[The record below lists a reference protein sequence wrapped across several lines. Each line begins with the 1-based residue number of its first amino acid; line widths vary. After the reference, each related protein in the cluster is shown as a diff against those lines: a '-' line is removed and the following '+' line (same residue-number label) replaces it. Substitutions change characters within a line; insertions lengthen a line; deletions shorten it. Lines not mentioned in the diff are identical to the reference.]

1 MQTTSEQFKR
11 RVLAAVFA
19 LVALVVLVAAIAR
32 THPPTPVAQSQPTV
46 ALVKLPGGGQRTV
59 VIQPAHATAQTSPGR
74 RSDTA
79 VGVGDQPGMGQP
91 VLISRPAGG
100 GDR

>member
-11 RVLAAVFA
+11 RLLAAVFA

-32 THPPTPVAQSQPTV
+32 SRPATPMAQSQPTV
-46 ALVKLPGGGQRTV
+46 AVVKLPGGGQRTV
-59 VIQPAHATAQTSPGR
+59 LIQPAHATTQTSPGGGQTQLV
-74 RSDTA
+74 SAT
-79 VGVGDQPGMGQP
+79 GPNGQP

>member
-11 RVLAAVFA
+11 RLLAAVFA

-32 THPPTPVAQSQPTV
+32 SRPVTPAAQSQPTV
-46 ALVKLPGGGQRTV
+46 AVVKLPGGGQRTV
-59 VIQPAHATAQTSPGR
+59 VIQTAHATTQTSPGGGQAQLV
-74 RSDTA
+74 SAT
-79 VGVGDQPGMGQP
+79 GPNGQP
-91 VLISRPAGG
+91 VLVSRPAGG

>member
-11 RVLAAVFA
+11 RLLAAVFA

-32 THPPTPVAQSQPTV
+32 SRPAAPVAQSQPTIAV
-46 ALVKLPGGGQRTV
+46 VKLPGGGQRTV
-59 VIQPAHATAQTSPGR
+59 VIQPAHATTQTSPGGGGQTQIV
-74 RSDTA
+74 SAT
-79 VGVGDQPGMGQP
+79 GPNGQP
-91 VLISRPAGG
+91 VLVSRPAGG